1 MRTAIEKQVE
11 IKRPPI
17 KIAETQKMIA
27 KLQDRLKAPLL
38 CYWTSTSGQ
47 ICSNDTVALRELLE
61 QVGSGQRIYY
71 FVKSDGG
78 VGRASLRMVNLLRE
92 FYQEVI
98 ALVPLNAESAATML
112 VLGADEIHMGPLAFL
127 TAVDTSITH
136 DLSPID
142 KDNDLVRVG
151 QNELQRIIGLW
162 NRENEHY
169 QKNPF
174 DTLFQYIH
182 PLVIGAVDRAS
193 SLSTM
198 LCEEILS
205 YHMDDEE
212 KRRLISDTLNNK
224 YPAHGYPIV
233 LREAQKIGLNAKK
246 LDKELEK
253 LLLELNELYSEMGQ
267 HCKTDYDEM
276 NYHDNEI
283 LNIHEVQGMQIYY
296 QVDKDWHFRQS
307 DRTWVYTNE
316 KSSWKKG
323 IIKNGRLHEEIFYI
337 R

>member
-1 MRTAIEKQVE
+1 MTIKKKTEV
-11 IKRPPI
+11 KRPPI
-17 KIAETQKMIA
+17 KIQYTQKIIEKIQE
-27 KLQDRLKAPLL
+27 KLQAPLL
-38 CYWTSTSGQ
+38 CYWTSTNGSV
-47 ICSNDTVALRELLE
+47 CNNDTVALRELLE
-61 QVGSGQRIYY
+61 LLGYGNKLYY

-78 VGRASLRMVNLLRE
+78 NGKASLRIVNLIRE
-92 FYQEVI
+92 CFSEIV

-112 VLGADEIHMGPLAFL
+112 VLGANEILMGPLAYL
-127 TAVDTSITH
+127 TAIDTSVVH
-136 DLSPID
+136 DLSPVD

-162 NRENEHY
+162 NKENGEY
-169 QKNPF
+169 KKNPY

-182 PLVIGAVDRAS
+182 PLVIGSVDRAS

-198 LCEEILS
+198 LCEDILS
-205 YHMDDEE
+205 YHMKDEE
-212 KRRLISDTLNNK
+212 KMKKISDILNNR
-224 YPAHGYPIV
+224 YPSHGYPIV

-246 LDKELEK
+246 LDVQLEK
-253 LLLELNELYSEMGQ
+253 MLLELNELYSEMGQ
-267 HCKTDYDEM
+267 HCRTDYDEM

-283 LNIHEVQGMQIYY
+283 LNIHEGYGMQIYY

-316 KSSWKKG
+316 KSCWKKCS
-323 IIKNGRLHEEIFYI
+323 IENGKVKEDIFYI